1 MFCKNCG
8 NELNVNEKYC
18 NKCGCEIDNI
28 AEKTTA
34 VTIADISDTA
44 VTDSNIDLHVK
55 NQKKNKIIGIA
66 ISLLIMLIIGIVLG
80 VHFNSDSY
88 KINKAVQFVQKEQYS
103 DAVNKLGKV
112 YDPQAEIVRSYIDVL
127 RAKDEFINSF
137 DANVLMNA
145 EHRDIVDKANIFKS
159 KLYEFN
165 ENESVYLLPEEL
177 RKQFDYYIKFCQQ
190 IDSVYSDE
198 YQETLYSKYY
208 QPQNVFLNYTTRHR
222 SDEFTLSDMQ
232 YNIDISKS
240 GIEVLKNWLNND
252 IEDFSSAEAKF
263 QGFSD
268 NNFPQEFECFYNST
282 INLISSCESEIESE
296 QEYIDESLKKFE
308 SDDKL
313 YLTDPDKTATS
324 YVIGDLE
331 EIADMSN
338 VGNNATIFQNTYYVD
353 MMAYCLNNE

>member
-28 AEKTTA
+28 VEEKPNVDIVDTT
-34 VTIADISDTA
+34 VI
-44 VTDSNIDLHVK
+44 DSNIASYVK
-55 NQKKNKIIGIA
+55 NQKKNKMIGLASI
-66 ISLLIMLIIGIVLG
+66 LLIVLIIGVVLV
-80 VHFNSDSY
+80 VHFNSDAY
-88 KINKAVQFVQKEQYS
+88 KIDKAVQFVQKEQYS

-127 RAKDEFINSF
+127 QAKDEFIDSF
-137 DANVLMNA
+137 DANVLINA
-145 EHRDIVDKANIFKS
+145 EHRDIVDKANTFKS

-208 QPQNVFLNYTTRHR
+208 QPQNVFLNYPTRHR
-222 SDEFTLSDMQ
+222 SDEYTLSDMQ

-252 IEDFSSAEAKF
+252 IEDFSNAEAKF

-268 NNFPQEFECFYNST
+268 NNFPQEFECFYHST

-296 QEYIDESLKKFE
+296 QEYIDESLKKFDL
-308 SDDKL
+308 DDKL
-313 YLTDPDKTATS
+313 YLKNPDKTTTS
-324 YVIGDLE
+324 YISGDLE

-338 VGNNATIFQNTYYVD
+338 TGNNATTFQNTYYVD